1 MSIVSKELII
11 MDIIETIKEHD
22 GFSQSEEKVKS
33 YIINNP
39 RNIETF
45 TITKLANEAK
55 TSTSAVLRFCQS
67 MGFNGYKDFR
77 FEVINALHRGKQND
91 DPNSLMDRYLNEN
104 ISVLNQMKQI
114 KQEQIN
120 DLLKSL
126 MNDKVNYLL
135 GTYYSSFPA
144 KELYYG
150 LNDLGK
156 TSLYS
161 HDYINSS
168 HITRSMNENSTLV
181 FFSISGN
188 KREFTQFL
196 PDLTS
201 DMPDNSFLI
210 TTNPNAEL
218 NKIFPNTIVLP
229 GAPFSNKSVTDA
241 QSIPITFVEM
251 ILNLIHDS
259 L

>member
-1 MSIVSKELII
+1 MSIVLKEFII

-77 FEVINALHRGKQND
+77 FEVINNLHRDKQND
-91 DPNSLMDRYLNEN
+91 TPDSLMNRYLEEN
-104 ISVLNQMKQI
+104 ISVLNQMKQLN
-114 KQEQIN
+114 QNQID
-120 DLLKSL
+120 DLLKAL
-126 MNDKVNYLL
+126 MNDETNYLL

-168 HITRSMNENSTLV
+168 HITRSMKDNSTLV

-188 KREFTQFL
+188 KKEFTQFL

-201 DMPDNSFLI
+201 DMPINSFLI

-218 NKIFPNTIVLP
+218 KKIFPNSIVLP